1 VLEQADCQARSA
13 VRVANTVDSWFTTH
27 AGTKQGD
34 PVSPT
39 VFVIYLEW
47 IIETVQQIEASGV
60 SIQGQCIN
68 NLRFAD
74 DVDLLDVG
82 GHQ

>member
-1 VLEQADCQARSA
+1 MLEQADYQARSA
-13 VRVANTVDSWFTTH
+13 VRVANTVTPGLPLLP
-27 AGTKQGD
+27 AQNKQH